1 MEKLGECDCLNIT
14 HKENLLN
21 SLSDN
26 ISKYSTEIYNTSEA
40 ARKLR
45 QEGNIST
52 AELAEHSVE
61 SFKYFQNELNNTLH
75 AVFAIKD
82 CERR

>member
-1 MEKLGECDCLNIT
+1 MEQLGECDCLDIT

-45 QEGNIST
+45 KEGNIST

-61 SFKYFQNELNNTLH
+61 SFKYFQSKLSDTLD
-75 AVFAIKD
+75 AVLATKD
-82 CERR
+82 CVRR

>member
-1 MEKLGECDCLNIT
+1 MKQLGECDCLDIT
-14 HKENLLN
+14 HKENILN
-21 SLSDN
+21 VLSN
-26 ISKYSTEIYNTSEA
+26 KISEYGTEIYNTSEA

-45 QEGNIST
+45 EEGNIST
-52 AELAEHSVE
+52 AELAEHSAD
-61 SFKYFQNELNNTLH
+61 SFRYFQNELSNTLH